1 MIVRAALAAIALALA
16 AGCEGPSRPDLL
28 CTRLV
33 ECGLI
38 EIDLEACIAN
48 RTACVEDLSDAQEA
62 AWSAAMD
69 GCFDL
74 DACATFDTCWNAVP
88 TC

>member
-38 EIDLEACIAN
+38 EIGLAACIAN
-48 RTACVEDLSDAQEA
+48 RTACVENLSEAQEA
-62 AWSAAMD
+62 AWSEAI
-69 GCFDL
+69 
-74 DACATFDTCWNAVP
+74 DTCWNAVP